1 MTKKLIIK
9 QVGIIRKITVKS
21 ELREDRHPIEPPKRH
36 TRDIFSTGCGVEDHI
51 TFTMI
56 SSWSVNDGVFDP
68 QALYQS
74 KLKQHNEHIAEVVQS
89 LPELSP
95 GTYQLTVVG
104 SAVVSFE
111 NGGTY
116 NWSKGSQTNE
126 ELLQD
131 ETVSITFNTSAP
143 DTIKL
148 TLRNQNHVID
158 SISMKDTN
166 DTSYIQNGQ
175 FTEAETHFYD
185 LQSWFIA
192 SDDPEIVSPDTL
204 GYLQGYN
211 EHELYTVFE

>member
-1 MTKKLIIK
+1 MTRKLIIK
-9 QVGIIRKITVKS
+9 QVGVIRKITVKS
-21 ELREDRHPIEPPKRH
+21 EIQPDRHPVEPPKRH

-51 TFTMI
+51 TFAMI
-56 SSWSVNDGVFDP
+56 TSWSVNDGVFNP

-74 KLKQHNEHIAEVVQS
+74 KLKQHNQHAAEVVQS

-95 GTYQLTVVG
+95 GTYQLTIVG

-116 NWSKGSQTNE
+116 SWSKGSQTNE
-126 ELLQD
+126 ELVQD

-148 TLRNQNHVID
+148 ALRNQNHVVD
-158 SISMKDTN
+158 SVSMKDASDN
-166 DTSYIQNGQ
+166 SHIQNGQ
-175 FTEAETHFYD
+175 FTEMETHFYD

-192 SDDPEIVSPDTL
+192 SVDPKVIPPDTL